1 MDRKFANLP
10 GWKRILKHRFSS
22 ECVDTP
28 EFKGYISLYRM
39 DAVASPLM
47 VDFFRKKLCIAD
59 SGYTWL
65 KLFPANHNFTITAQY
80 NDQGQLVM
88 WYIDICLR
96 MGIDSKGVPWMD
108 DLYLD
113 IGVSPDMEIEV
124 KDADELQA
132 ALNRGEITL
141 ATYEMAWGETKRI
154 INEISQREFCFLELC
169 NSYRNTLLNSDH
181 SL

>member
-22 ECVDTP
+22 KCLDTP
-28 EFKGYISLYRM
+28 EFKGYITLYRM
-39 DAVASPLM
+39 DAVASPLV
-47 VDFFRKKLCIAD
+47 VDFFGKKLCIAD

-96 MGIDSKGVPWMD
+96 MGIDSEGIPWMD

-113 IGVSPDMEIEV
+113 IGVSPNMEIEV
-124 KDADELQA
+124 KDADELQV
-132 ALNRGEITL
+132 ALNRSEVTL
-141 ATYEMAWGETKRI
+141 ATYEMAWREVKRI
-154 INEISQREFCFLELC
+154 INEISQREFYYLELC
-169 NSYRNTLLNSDH
+169 NAYRNTC
-181 SL
+181 